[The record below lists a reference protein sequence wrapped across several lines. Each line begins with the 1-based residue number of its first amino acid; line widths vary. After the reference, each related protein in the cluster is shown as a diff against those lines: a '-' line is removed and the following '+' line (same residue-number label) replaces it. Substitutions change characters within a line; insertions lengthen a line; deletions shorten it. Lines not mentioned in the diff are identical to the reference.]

1 MFIVVNLLFQVF
13 LKMHIYQSYWN
24 MDTNTKVFRD
34 NFLQYY
40 RPLCLFALHYLK
52 DIDDAEDTVNM
63 FKEGVMPRFDWG
75 VGFRAGVEIARH
87 VQIAI
92 GYDWGMTKTY
102 QHNPDTKFRTFVAS
116 LTYYFSQNEK

>member
-1 MFIVVNLLFQVF
+1 MQ
-13 LKMHIYQSYWN
+13 IYQSRLD
-24 MDTNTKVFRD
+24 MDINTKIFRD

-40 RPLCLFALHYLK
+40 RPLCLFALYYLK

-116 LTYYFSQNEK
+116 LTYYF

>member
-1 MFIVVNLLFQVF
+1 MVNQLFQVF
-13 LKMHIYQSYWN
+13 LKMRIYQSHLY
-24 MDTNTKVFRD
+24 MDINTKIFREH
-34 NFLQYY
+34 FLQYY

-63 FKEGVMPRFDWG
+63 FKEGVMPLFDWG
-75 VGFRAGVEIARH
+75 VGFRAGVELARH

-102 QHNPDTKFRTFVAS
+102 QHNPDTKFQTFVAS
-116 LTYYFSQNEK
+116 LTYYF